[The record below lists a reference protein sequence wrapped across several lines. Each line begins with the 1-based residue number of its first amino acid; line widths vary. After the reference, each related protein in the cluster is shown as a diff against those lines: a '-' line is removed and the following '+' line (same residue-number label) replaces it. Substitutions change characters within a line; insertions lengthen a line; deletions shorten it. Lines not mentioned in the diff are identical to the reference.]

1 MSTIWT
7 PSGERPIRREP
18 EPEPEPQPDARS
30 AGRAAARPSA
40 EPGYEREPT
49 PEEIAAEMAEVQR
62 QLLQTPAS
70 VVVANHCI
78 GLFQLAVLHLE
89 QSPPNLADAKVAIDA
104 MGAIVDTL
112 AHRLGEDER
121 SLREALSQ
129 LRMAYV
135 QRQGAGGQPAG
146 S

>member
-18 EPEPEPQPDARS
+18 DPEPTRTTSPR
-30 AGRAAARPSA
+30 GAAPT
-40 EPGYEREPT
+40 GEPT
-49 PEEIAAEMAEVQR
+49 EEELAAHFAEVQR

-89 QSPPNLADAKVAIDA
+89 QQPPNLPEAKLAIDA
-104 MGAIVDTL
+104 MAAIAESL
-112 AHRLGEDER
+112 GSRLGEEEAP
-121 SLREALSQ
+121 LREALAQ
-129 LRMAYV
+129 LRLAYV
-135 QRQGAGGQPAG
+135 QRQQAAGQTPAG
-146 S
+146 